1 MKSNI
6 IMVYDRVWSFPF
18 STPLRPNSIHPT
30 PLNIDTVIGN
40 NVGEQLYKCYG
51 SVKYGNNN

>member
-1 MKSNI
+1 M